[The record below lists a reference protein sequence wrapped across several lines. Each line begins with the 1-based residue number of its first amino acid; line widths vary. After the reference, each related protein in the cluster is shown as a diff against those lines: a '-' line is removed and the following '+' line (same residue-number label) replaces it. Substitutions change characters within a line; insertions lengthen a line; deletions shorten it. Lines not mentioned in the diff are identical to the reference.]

1 MRTLL
6 TGGSVVAKGRPELR
20 DGGDVLVDGTD
31 IAALGPAGS
40 LATELVDRVVDTAGG
55 IVVPGLVNTHQH
67 DWYLYGKGLGG
78 DMLLER
84 WITDC
89 LFPLK
94 ARLDTDDLRVASEL
108 AALDMLRGGTTSSVN
123 HLVTETTPEQ
133 DKAILGPVAD
143 VGVRQFFAKVIRP
156 ADHARRYEGARE
168 AFETWDGAA
177 GGRIR
182 VGFVLEA
189 TAHWVA
195 MGTCSEEMVLG
206 GHALAVEKDTF
217 VTSHI
222 AGGTMSRESGYLK
235 FVLET
240 GRTDPQFLHRLG
252 VLDHRWILA
261 HTINPR
267 DNDLDLIAAAGATV
281 AHTPSS
287 ESARGAGIT
296 PVKRMLDNGIRVSIG
311 TDGPMV
317 DLTNDMVEQLKWTRL
332 LQNQLHHTPSSI
344 DLDKL
349 ITMATEDGARAVGA
363 ADRIGTIEV
372 GKAADIAV
380 FDLTTLHSGPAVHRP
395 LSTFVHAARGTDA
408 RHVMVDGELLLE
420 DGHFTRATELHVA
433 ALMREAGER
442 GRALARRAGLL
453 PA

>member
-1 MRTLL
+1 LRTLF
-6 TGGSVVAKGRPELR
+6 TGGSVVAKGRPELV

-40 LATELVDRVVDTAGG
+40 LAAEPVDKVVDTTGA
-55 IVVPGLVNTHQH
+55 IVIPGLVNTHQH

-78 DMLLER
+78 NLLLEQ

-94 ARLDTDDLRVASEL
+94 TRLTVDDLRVASEL

-123 HLVTETTPEQ
+123 HLVTETSAAE
-133 DKAILGPVAD
+133 DRAILGPIAD
-143 VGVRQFFAKVIRP
+143 VGVRQFFAKAIRP
-156 ADHARRYEGARE
+156 ADHATRYESARE

-195 MGTCSEEMVLG
+195 MGTCTEEMVLG
-206 GHALAVEKDTF
+206 GHALAVERDTF

-222 AGGTMSRESGYLK
+222 AGGTMSRDSGYLK

-287 ESARGAGIT
+287 EAARGGGIT
-296 PVKRMLDNGIRVSIG
+296 PVKRMLDNGIRVAIG

-332 LQNQLHHTPSSI
+332 MQNQLHQIPAAI

-349 ITMATEDGARAVGA
+349 LTMGTEDGARAVGA
-363 ADRIGTIEV
+363 ADRIGTLEV

-380 FDLTTLHSGPAVHRP
+380 FDLDTLHAGPVHRP

-408 RHVMVDGELLLE
+408 KHVMVDGELLLE
-420 DGHFTRATELHVA
+420 NGLFTRATELHVA
-433 ALMREAGER
+433 ELMREAGER
-442 GRALARRAGLL
+442 GRALARRSGLL

>member
-1 MRTLL
+1 MRTLF
-6 TGGSVVAKGRPELR
+6 TGGSVVAKGRPELAA
-20 DGGDVLVDGTD
+20 GGDVLVDGTD

-40 LATELVDRVVDTAGG
+40 LAAEPVDKVVDTAGG
-55 IVVPGLVNTHQH
+55 IVIPGLVNTHQH

-78 DMLLER
+78 NLLLEQ

-94 ARLDTDDLRVASEL
+94 TRLTVDDLRVASEL

-123 HLVTETTPEQ
+123 HLVTETSAAE
-133 DKAILGPVAD
+133 DRAILAPVAD
-143 VGVRQFFAKVIRP
+143 VGVRQFFAKAIRP
-156 ADHARRYEGARE
+156 ADHATRYESARE
-168 AFETWDGAA
+168 ASETWDGAA
-177 GGRIR
+177 NGRIR

-195 MGTCSEEMVLG
+195 MGTCTEEMVLG
-206 GHALAVEKDTF
+206 GHALAVEQDTF

-222 AGGTMSRESGYLK
+222 AGGTMSRDSGYLR

-287 ESARGAGIT
+287 EAARGGGIT
-296 PVKRMLDNGIRVSIG
+296 PVKRMLDNGIRVAIG

-332 LQNQLHHTPSSI
+332 MQNQLHHVPASI
-344 DLDKL
+344 DLERL
-349 ITMATEDGARAVGA
+349 LTMGTEDGARAVGA
-363 ADRIGTIEV
+363 ADRIGTLEV

-380 FDLTTLHSGPAVHRP
+380 FDLDTLHAGPVHRA

-420 DGHFTRATELHVA
+420 NGLFTRATELHVA
-433 ALMREAGER
+433 GLMREAGER
-442 GRALARRAGLL
+442 GRALARRSGLL